1 MVTVQSYRMVR
12 DQRSRRTAYQAR
24 KLPVASVAG
33 WPSRVNEWL
42 SLAARNLPLEGTT
55 RQDFRARRE
64 VPLVAES
71 SQRRLQIR
79 RLKPVARR
87 CSLTG
92 LESASG
98 RTGCGRQRVSAP
110 SSHSGRWASSKP
122 PSTDP
127 RDPSKPAGPGSSS
140 TPGTRIQKA
149 HPVAGVAWTRR
160 LPVSSHAAWAPPAT
174 KPEKCSQCQHGCCSA
189 GWGEK
194 CMAARMQPRLAQ
206 EVSP

>member
-1 MVTVQSYRMVR
+1 MHGDSPVVQNGA
-12 DQRSRRTAYQAR
+12 RSAQSTHG
-24 KLPVASVAG
+24 LPG
-33 WPSRVNEWL
+33 QK
-42 SLAARNLPLEGTT
+42 AAR
-55 RQDFRARRE
+55 RQRRWM
-64 VPLVAES
+64 AES
-71 SQRRLQIR
+71 SKRVAQPRRPKPATR
-79 RLKPVARR
+79 RYDKTRFSSPPGSTA
-87 CSLTG
+87 
-92 LESASG
+92 
-98 RTGCGRQRVSAP
+98 CGRQRVSAP